1 MRVRSLGR
9 EVGRANMNKRRKA
22 KIDWIS
28 DTERINEDDFS
39 FLNRTPAGATR
50 TKEIA

>member
-1 MRVRSLGR
+1 
-9 EVGRANMNKRRKA
+9 MNKRRKA

-28 DTERINEDDFS
+28 DTERINEDDFCP
-39 FLNRTPAGATR
+39 LNQTPAGATR